1 MFIQQ
6 LAFTAELV
14 LVFWNHDFA
23 EIQYE
28 PAGSDRD
35 TTLAVEPKRL
45 PCPNWR
51 SSNAIAADNEIHI
64 QVCYV
69 E

>member
-1 MFIQQ
+1 M
-6 LAFTAELV
+6 LVV

-35 TTLAVEPKRL
+35 TTVAVDPVRGSVTG
-45 PCPNWR
+45 P
-51 SSNAIAADNEIHI
+51 AF
-64 QVCYV
+64 VV
-69 E
+69 